1 MMLTLTIDNPEL
13 ERVFYEDF
21 GGDNDSFVEFL
32 SQNCCVNN
40 VEYNTIDDETMVK
53 LIQEGEDSGDSG
65 MSHEEVF
72 TYLREKYDINQI

>member
-1 MMLTLTIDNPEL
+1 MLTLTIDNPEL
-13 ERVFYEDF
+13 EKVFYEDF

-65 MSHEEVF
+65 YSV
-72 TYLREKYDINQI
+72 YDAFEMLKKEYYEYSIK